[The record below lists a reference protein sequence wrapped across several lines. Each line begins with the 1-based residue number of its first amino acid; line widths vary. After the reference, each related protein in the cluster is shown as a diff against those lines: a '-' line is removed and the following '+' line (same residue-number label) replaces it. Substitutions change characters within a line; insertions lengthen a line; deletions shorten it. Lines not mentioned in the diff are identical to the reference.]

1 MAMEPFQLK
10 PLPLIDPDEY
20 VQRYLH
26 FWQTATDAQKQA
38 VLDADARRKK
48 EADHDRPIKIA
59 E

>member
-38 VLDADARRKK
+38 VLDADADKRRKEEQDNESK
-48 EADHDRPIKIA
+48 SE
-59 E
+59 